1 MCMVKA
7 YDVPA
12 DRLIAR
18 LADILKQDQNIVPPP
33 WARFVKTGS
42 HAMRLPYDRDWWYV
56 RCASL
61 LRKIYIHGPIGLSDL
76 RSEYG
81 GRQRRGSSPSH
92 HRDAGGAI
100 IRNALH
106 QLEQSGYVMK
116 IHGRGRVLTSKGMSL
131 VDNTAKEVFDELV
144 KVMPELSRYA

>member
-1 MCMVKA
+1 MVNA
-7 YDVPA
+7 YYVPA

-18 LADILKQDQNIVPPP
+18 LAATLKQDQNIVPPP
-33 WARFVKTGS
+33 WAKFVKTGC
-42 HAMRLPYDRDWWYV
+42 HAMRPPYDMDWWYV

-106 QLEQSGYVMK
+106 QLEQAGYVVK
-116 IHGRGRVLTSKGMSL
+116 IPGKGRVLTSKGMSL
-131 VDNTAKEVFDELV
+131 VDSTAKDIFDELV
-144 KVMPELSRYA
+144 KVVPELSKYA